1 MKISTVEPKLGSHGE
16 CVVGWSLFFLSFYLF
31 DAIAE
36 KNCIYQKMFKKTEE
50 VLSVLLPAVSPG
62 PHIHTS

>member
-1 MKISTVEPKLGSHGE
+1 M
-16 CVVGWSLFFLSFYLF
+16 VGWSLFFLSFYLF

-50 VLSVLLPAVSPG
+50 VLSVLLPAVSPDLIYTLASYKLSLHCNVFAQW
-62 PHIHTS
+62 PW

>member
-1 MKISTVEPKLGSHGE
+1 M
-16 CVVGWSLFFLSFYLF
+16 VGWSLFFLSFYLF